1 MYIKNNLNSFLEMV
15 DSSSVDFDEIDD
27 DCIEEGFINELE
39 KESCHIKEFFYC
51 NDCKSTIKDI
61 YGKIRNNEIPY
72 NKVETI
78 DVNKIVATYKEYNTG
93 MITFINKILD
103 TNRDVDGIIE
113 DKINR
118 AIKRDKEFID
128 DLFDET
134 ESEYTINEAMMN
146 IEYLIDLNKDINSY
160 ISSIDSFNCFLNCC
174 PSTLSSS
181 KSLYKKLYAKSTGK
195 FVHKLLKSI
204 FKCFDNIKESVK
216 VRESVVKKPEVD
228 EDKMDIF

>member
-103 TNRDVDGIIE
+103 TNRDIDGIIE

-160 ISSIDSFNCFLNCC
+160 ISSIDSFNKYECDDNL
-174 PSTLSSS
+174 
-181 KSLYKKLYAKSTGK
+181 KSLCKKLYAKSTGK